1 MSLCGGWAAERSG
14 STTVFRS
21 GLKDSLKD
29 SADCSV
35 LGKPMEKAWAGPQAL
50 GHAVSGGLSEQG
62 FPDLF
67 LQDF

>member
-1 MSLCGGWAAERSG
+1 M
-14 STTVFRS
+14 FRS